1 MRGVNFVLAAIA
13 ILGVSASGPLMAYA
27 AAPALAI
34 GFWRNALGAAVIA
47 PFNWRRTL
55 RELGGLDRRGRVTL
69 AFAAVMLAGH
79 FATWILALK
88 YTTVAAATAM
98 VSMQVVF
105 VVVVDRLR
113 GVKVQRRVLIGMAV
127 AIAGVLVITG
137 VDLGISVRAL
147 SGDLLGLAGGLTAA
161 LYLLAGSSVRETIST
176 TSYAV
181 GCYGLCA
188 AFMGAVCLLMRD
200 DLVGFDQQTW
210 LAIVGVMVCA
220 QLMGHTIL
228 NHLLSVMSPTLI
240 STLLLLEVP
249 GAALLAGWFLGQ
261 RPEVGV
267 FVGLAVILAGLI
279 VVTSARDQPEE
290 NVPEAPIV

>member
-1 MRGVNFVLAAIA
+1 
-13 ILGVSASGPLMAYA
+13 MAYA

-47 PFNWRRTL
+47 PFGWRRTVG
-55 RELGGLDRRGRVTL
+55 ELGGLDAKGRATL

-113 GVKVQRRVLIGMAV
+113 GVRVQRQVVIGMAV
-127 AIAGVLVITG
+127 AITGVLVITG
-137 VDLGISVRAL
+137 VDLGLSVRAL

-161 LYLLAGSSVRETIST
+161 LYLLAGSSVRESIST

-188 AFMGAVCLLMRD
+188 VVMGIGCLLMRD

-210 LAIVGVMVCA
+210 WAIVGVTVCA
-220 QLMGHTIL
+220 QLLGHTIF

-249 GAALLAGWFLGQ
+249 GAALLAGWFLDQ
-261 RPEVGV
+261 RPEWGV
-267 FVGLAVILAGLI
+267 YVGLAVILTGLMI
-279 VVTSARDQPEE
+279 VTSARDQPGEIA
-290 NVPEAPIV
+290 PEAPMV